1 MKINKEIIKQFLE
14 EALNDNGEEFDKIE
28 ADYEFDFEDFSD
40 TCSEVRTSNFRVE
53 ISEYEIAFDEA
64 DNPITVRGKAYASYT
79 VKGYGWEGDEE
90 AGGYLEC
97 AEGDSGSDF
106 SFSVDVRK
114 SDFDESSLS
123 IDVE

>member
-40 TCSEVRTSNFRVE
+40 TCSEVRTSNFKVE

-64 DNPITVRGKAYASYT
+64 DNPITVRGKAYANYT

-123 IDVE
+123 IDFE